1 MMHQLSYAENLE
13 SVPSECRER
22 ERRALNHA
30 LQLLEMAEHDGA
42 GSAAAAEAL
51 NFLCNL
57 WKALIEDLISPENDL
72 PDVLR
77 GDLVSVGIWNL
88 READSIRAG
97 VSNNFRG
104 LIEIC
109 SVIRDGLR

>member
-1 MMHQLSYAENLE
+1 MYQRSYAESLE
-13 SVPSECRER
+13 SSPGECRER
-22 ERRALNHA
+22 ERRALDHA
-30 LQLLEMAEHDGA
+30 LQLLEKARHDGV

-51 NFLCNL
+51 HFLCRL

-77 GDLVSVGIWNL
+77 GDLVSVGIWVL
-88 READSIRAG
+88 READSIREEK
-97 VSNNFRG
+97 SSNFRG

-109 SVIRDGLR
+109 SAIRNGLR